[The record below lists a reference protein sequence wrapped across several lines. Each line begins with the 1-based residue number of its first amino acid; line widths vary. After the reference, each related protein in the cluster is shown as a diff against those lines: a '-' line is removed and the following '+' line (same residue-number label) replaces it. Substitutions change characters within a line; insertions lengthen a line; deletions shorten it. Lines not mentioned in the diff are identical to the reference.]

1 MISLQSEENMDG
13 QFLPRVKLT
22 QSSIINVDDGVKTN
36 KSISETV
43 ECTREIFKS
52 HKTLPLSFRKEQL
65 KGLLDFFEKEE
76 KSICEAL
83 YADLKKSHEEALI
96 AEISLVKKE
105 IRNHL
110 NNLDDWI
117 KPEKVKKS
125 IANFFDDL
133 LITSDPYG
141 VVLVIGAWNYPVFV
155 LFMPVVG
162 AIAGGNCVVI
172 KPSEVAE
179 ATSSVISRLLPKYID
194 NDCYPVITGGPK
206 ETTELLQNRF
216 DYIFYTG
223 SSQVGKIIY
232 EAASKYLTPV
242 TLELGGKSPVYVDKT
257 ANLKLTAKRILWGKG
272 QNCGQVC
279 IAPDYVL
286 CTPEVQAKLLGF
298 MEDAIKEFYN
308 GSVKTSKDFGRII
321 NQRHFDRL
329 LKLLKNQNIAIGGH
343 TDAAERF
350 ISPTILI
357 DVRPEDP
364 IMQEEIFGP
373 LLPIIN
379 VRNAQEAIDFINA
392 REKPL
397 ALYLFTNDGNVKKD
411 FMERTSSGG
420 MVINDTIM
428 HIVADGLPFGGV
440 GNSGIGAYKGKY
452 TFDTFVHKKSVLS
465 KSFNPL
471 QEKIESVKYPPMTPA
486 SAKFIVDVA
495 KSNIVIST
503 RYLTHALMFALG
515 VAVTVSSYYIN
526 KKLNEK

>member
-1 MISLQSEENMDG
+1 MISLDSNENMDG

-22 QSSIINVDDGVKTN
+22 QSSIIDVDDGVKSN

-43 ECTREIFKS
+43 KSTREVFKT
-52 HKTLPLSFRKEQL
+52 HRTLPLDFRKKQL
-65 KGLLDFFEKEE
+65 KGLLKFFEKEE
-76 KSICEAL
+76 NAICKAL
-83 YADLKKSHEEALI
+83 YTDLKKSREEALI
-96 AEISLVKKE
+96 AEMSLVMKE

-110 NNLDDWI
+110 RNLDNWI
-117 KPEKVKKS
+117 KPEKVKKGF
-125 IANFFDDL
+125 ANLMDEL

-155 LFMPVVG
+155 LFMPIVG
-162 AIAGGNCVVI
+162 AIAAGNCVVI

-179 ATSSVISRLLPKYID
+179 ATSLVISDLLPKYID
-194 NDCYPVITGGPK
+194 QECYPIITGGPK
-206 ETTELLQNRF
+206 ETTELLENRF

-232 EAASKYLTPV
+232 QAASKYLTPV

-272 QNCGQVC
+272 QNSGQVC
-279 IAPDYVL
+279 IAPDYIL
-286 CTPEVQAKLLGF
+286 CTPEVQEKLLGF
-298 MEDAIKEFYN
+298 MEDVIKEFYN

-329 LKLLKNQNIAIGGH
+329 LALLKNQNIAIGGH

-350 ISPTILI
+350 ISPTVLV

-379 VRNAQEAIDFINA
+379 VRNAQEAIDFINQ

-397 ALYLFTNDGNVKKD
+397 ALYVFTNDSDVKKE
-411 FMERTSSGG
+411 FIEKTSSGG

-452 TFDTFVHKKSVLS
+452 TFDTFVHKKAVLS

-471 QEKIESVKYPPMTPA
+471 QEKIESVRYPPVTPA
-486 SAKFIVDVA
+486 SAKFMLDVA
-495 KSNIVIST
+495 N
-503 RYLTHALMFALG
+503 
-515 VAVTVSSYYIN
+515 YI
-526 KKLNEK
+526 